1 MTSANEQVVRD
12 AVTAMTTGDM
22 DSLPGY
28 FDDNVVVHVPGTNQ
42 ISGDY
47 DSKAAFFG
55 DFLGKIMGLTEGSFV
70 IEPHDFASSDDH
82 VVGIY
87 DITATRD
94 GREYSYHHVNVYH
107 VRDGKIAEV
116 WQHPGDSA
124 AWNDFWS

>member
-1 MTSANEQVVRD
+1 MAETIEQVVRD

-22 DSLPGY
+22 ESLPGY
-28 FDDNVVVHVPGTNQ
+28 FDENVVVHVPGNNQ

-47 DSKAAFFG
+47 KGRDAFFG
-55 DFLGKIMGLTEGSFV
+55 DFMGKMMGLTGGQFM

-87 DITATRD
+87 NITTA
-94 GREYSYHHVNVYH
+94 REGNQYSYRHVNVYH

-116 WQHPGDSA
+116 WQHPGDGA